1 MLPAHREG
9 ARTVSER
16 AARTCDLDAPA
27 GAASRERC
35 PICGSAGGRVFRSRH
50 VEVCGCSSPLCRHL
64 FATDVSAAHGTMH
77 DLESDV
83 AADGFE
89 ERNQRLIRF
98 WESRGFVH
106 ATSRLLDVGAGNGH
120 IARSLRARFP
130 RASVCCIEG
139 SEARAGQLA
148 ASGFEVHRDASVLA
162 SEREFDAILLIE
174 VIEHVACPVSLLA
187 RLRRL
192 LARGGRLF
200 LTTPCGELRTGS
212 RRTHAYDTAQH
223 VQFFTERS
231 LRLAVRKAGFRDIHY
246 EHIDALYPRPGPALS
261 IAQLKR
267 WMRAVA
273 APALMRLEGPRH
285 LTGFIDP

>member
-1 MLPAHREG
+1 MN
-9 ARTVSER
+9 ER
-16 AARTCDLDAPA
+16 AARTSDPDAHG
-27 GAASRERC
+27 GAQPRMRC
-35 PICGSAGGRVFRSRH
+35 PICGSASARAFRSRY
-50 VEVCGCSSPLCRHL
+50 VEVCGCSNPHCRHL

-77 DLESDV
+77 DAEPDAAAES
-83 AADGFE
+83 FE

-98 WESRGFVH
+98 WESRRFVH
-106 ATSRLLDVGAGNGH
+106 ATSRVLDVGAGNGH

-130 RASVCCIEG
+130 RASLCCIEEG
-139 SEARAGQLA
+139 EARAAQLA
-148 ASGFEVHRDASVLA
+148 ARGFEVHRDASALA
-162 SEREFDAILLIE
+162 AEREFDAILLIE
-174 VIEHVACPVSLLA
+174 VIEHVACPVSLLE

-192 LARGGRLF
+192 LAPGGRVF
-200 LTTPCGELRTGS
+200 LTTPCGELRTRS

-231 LRLAVRKAGFRDIHY
+231 LRLAVHEAGFRDIHFEY
-246 EHIDALYPRPGPALS
+246 IDALYPRQEAALS
-261 IAQLKR
+261 IAQLRR